1 MKTFFALVY
10 FYILVFCGSCF
21 YLIMADWVRSGRTG
35 KDLLKKTFSGKSGQK
50 GV

>member
-21 YLIMADWVRSGRTG
+21 CQIMADWYRTG
-35 KDLLKKTFSGKSGQK
+35 RIRKYPEICRSFGQKGQK